1 MRANTL
7 AAVSIL
13 ALSVSGCVGISTSSP
28 TSAQAAND
36 AVLRA
41 DVNPGYKAGQVKIPT
56 KPTASLTDVLKN
68 VTISN
73 EDKKK
78 EEQSTEDKLR
88 IPAMQEAALSYG
100 ARAAL
105 AWSTR
110 EINRVLDGNA
120 PSLSRTY
127 DFQRLMIKGPN
138 DVMVTPPVIS
148 EARDTW
154 ESSDAGK
161 TLRVADTVYEIIKQ
175 ATFSPVAPMWQSYLI
190 SDFKEPE
197 PPPTALAPHDE
208 SEAERYRE
216 WIREGWKKG
225 EEQAKEIFDANM
237 NRLNRDYTGM
247 VRYRTLLEEGK
258 VAPPILAEGNL
269 GVTGTGQ
276 DMRVNDRAIRITR
289 DPTLVIKPNS
299 WDASPTT
306 TDSNGKQVG
315 VDRSSGP
322 ESTSAPEAA
331 AKDKGGSAW
340 GGNAK
345 AVQHHVTKSISS
357 KPVAHA
363 KAAAKKVAAPDD
375 DGEASENT
383 KPTKPATSS
392 KAPGEKR
399 F

>member
-1 MRANTL
+1 MRANHL
-7 AAVSIL
+7 AAVSFL
-13 ALSVSGCVGISTSSP
+13 ALSVSGCVGFSTPPLS
-28 TSAQAAND
+28 SAQAAD
-36 AVLRA
+36 EAVLRA
-41 DVNPGYKAGQVKIPT
+41 DVNPGYQAGQVKIPT
-56 KPTASLTDVLKN
+56 KSTATLTDVLKN
-68 VTISN
+68 VVVSN
-73 EDKKK
+73 PDDKKDEK
-78 EEQSTEDKLR
+78 PEDKLR
-88 IPAMQEAALSYG
+88 VPAMQDAALSYG
-100 ARAAL
+100 ARAGL

-110 EINRVLDGNA
+110 EINKVLDGNA
-120 PSLSRTY
+120 ASLSRAY

-138 DVMVTPPVIS
+138 DVMVSPPVIS

-197 PPPTALAPHDE
+197 APPQALAPHNDD
-208 SEAERYRE
+208 EAERYRN

-237 NRLNRDYTGM
+237 NRLNRDFTGM

-289 DPTLVIKPNS
+289 DPTLVIKPNA

-306 TDSNGKQVG
+306 TDGDGKPVGVNRSNGP
-315 VDRSSGP
+315 SESGP
-322 ESTSAPEAA
+322 LLEE
-331 AKDKGGSAW
+331 GSAW
-340 GGNAK
+340 GGNARS
-345 AVQHHVTKSISS
+345 VRRHVTKAISA
-357 KPVAHA
+357 KPAPK
-363 KAAAKKVAAPDD
+363 KAAAPKVEETDAKPK
-375 DGEASENT
+375 ASA
-383 KPTKPATSS
+383 KPESASDS
-392 KAPGEKR
+392 AGGSKR

>member
-1 MRANTL
+1 MRASRL
-7 AAVSIL
+7 AAVSVL
-13 ALSVSGCVGISTSSP
+13 ALSVSGCIGIQASSP
-28 TSAQAAND
+28 SAGQVTAD
-36 AVLRA
+36 PPLRA

-56 KPTASLTDVLKN
+56 KPTASLNEVLKG
-68 VTISN
+68 VSVFR
-73 EDKKK
+73 EDAQK
-78 EEQSTEDKLR
+78 EQAPEDKLR
-88 IPAMQEAALSYG
+88 VPAMQEAALSYG

-110 EINRVLDGNA
+110 EINGVLEGNSH
-120 PSLSRTY
+120 SLSRAY

-154 ESSDAGK
+154 EASDAGK

-197 PPPTALAPHDE
+197 APPHALSPRDND
-208 SEAERYRE
+208 EAERYRE

-237 NRLNRDYTGM
+237 NRLNRDFTGM

-258 VAPPILAEGNL
+258 VAPPVLAEGNL

-289 DPTLVIKPNS
+289 DPTLVIKPNG

-306 TDSNGKQVG
+306 TGQDGKPVG

-322 ESTSAPEAA
+322 ESPPAERE
-331 AKDKGGSAW
+331 GSAW
-340 GGNAK
+340 KGSQREVAKPNIRTAPPKRTVAPRVTDAAVVKPASAASESSSGGN
-345 AVQHHVTKSISS
+345 
-357 KPVAHA
+357 
-363 KAAAKKVAAPDD
+363 
-375 DGEASENT
+375 
-383 KPTKPATSS
+383 
-392 KAPGEKR
+392 R